1 MLYLFQDRSLKINR
15 KSAGENS
22 VSVGGGKFKTQVE
35 GNSVCKSGRSYR
47 GSSLHESV
55 DGH

>member
-22 VSVGGGKFKTQVE
+22 VSVGGG
-35 GNSVCKSGRSYR
+35 NSKRRWKEILYANLDVVIEVVHYTN
-47 GSSLHESV
+47 L
-55 DGH
+55 